1 MREFVAPGVMN
12 TSLALVQ
19 EVNLSR
25 PPPGVVHQ
33 FIPTFVS
40 RFGPVYKADP
50 VSCTPIRHI
59 RFLDRCTKPG
69 SFTPTDFCG
78 WMSCFLR
85 RVPRRNPYEIHYSEW
100 NLLLGRI

>member
-25 PPPGVVHQ
+25 SPPRVVHQ

-40 RFGPVYKADP
+40 
-50 VSCTPIRHI
+50 

-69 SFTPTDFCG
+69 SFTPTDFCR

-85 RVPRRNPYEIHYSEW
+85 RILRRNLNEIHYSEW
-100 NLLLGRI
+100 NLLLERN